1 MSIILVQFEAILLST
16 YCKIPL
22 GYNVFEILLT
32 SRLALLANRNW
43 TLGSGECI
51 RTFEPLC
58 VCAASTFQRAS

>member
-51 RTFEPLC
+51 RTFEP
-58 VCAASTFQRAS
+58 